1 MSCVPNDLRV
11 RLETD
16 PPAPDKSL
24 DLRKVRRRIEDRLRK
39 DDEAVKAAA
48 ILLKIKQD

>member
-1 MSCVPNDLRV
+1 MLQIESPN
-11 RLETD
+11 
-16 PPAPDKSL
+16 PNKAP

-48 ILLKIKQD
+48 YLLKIKQD